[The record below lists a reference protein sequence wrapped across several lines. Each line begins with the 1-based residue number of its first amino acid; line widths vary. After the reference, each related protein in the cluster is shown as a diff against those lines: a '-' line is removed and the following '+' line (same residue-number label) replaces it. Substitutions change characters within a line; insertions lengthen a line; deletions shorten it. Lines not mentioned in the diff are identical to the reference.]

1 MCPLTAELGSR
12 SQVGGRA
19 FDADEL
25 GVAAMRGDAGVHVAF
40 EHGDDL
46 AGDVAVQL
54 PQRRGAAE
62 AGGRVAGAPPGPA
75 GMLIGRTGSVSGG
88 RGLLGLTT
96 AKPLCG
102 GSSRQSIIAPR
113 NFSTLSGQDFD

>member
-1 MCPLTAELGSR
+1 
-12 SQVGGRA
+12 
-19 FDADEL
+19 
-25 GVAAMRGDAGVHVAF
+25 MRGDAGVHVAF

-54 PQRRGAAE
+54 PSDGAVE

-88 RGLLGLTT
+88 CGLLGLTT

-102 GSSRQSIIAPR
+102 GSSRQSIVAPR
-113 NFSTLSGQDFD
+113 DSSTLSGQDFD